1 MFTSVF
7 RAARLLPVCLLVLT
21 APATAQPRLNLAVLI
36 DEVLRASTAVRAAG
50 QRTLAASARIEQV
63 RVRPDPM
70 LSGGYRSVGS
80 PLPGAGLRTEPLASF
95 SVMASQAIPLPRR
108 RALEA
113 TAAIND
119 RDAERPRADVL
130 RLATISRV
138 RQAYYRLARVYA
150 ESDVVARNVDLLDT
164 LLRVSEGR
172 YAVGKAAQQDVIKAQ
187 TELSILELQ
196 QRRLAQERL
205 TLEAELNLLRGMP
218 PDASLGRPDD
228 LTFLTLDRPLE
239 SLLEEAR
246 HQAPVLQRDR
256 TLIARAETGLA
267 LARLTGR
274 PDITVSGGYSYS
286 GAMPSMFE
294 ARIDVSV
301 PLGQTRRRAAVAEQS
316 SLLAAARADV
326 AADTQQLD
334 IQIAQQFR
342 AASTATELARLYRDA
357 VLPQARLALES
368 SITSYESGSVD
379 FLSVLTNF
387 AAVLH
392 YETSHVGEVMNIHM
406 ATSQVE
412 ELTGAALPH

>member
-7 RAARLLPVCLLVLT
+7 RATCLLPLCVLVLG
-21 APATAQPRLNLAVLI
+21 APVSAQPRLSLAALVEEALQ
-36 DEVLRASTAVRAAG
+36 ASAAVQAAS

-95 SVMASQAIPLPRR
+95 SVMASQGIPLPGR
-108 RALEA
+108 RALET
-113 TAAIND
+113 TAATND
-119 RDAERPRADVL
+119 RDAERPVAEAL

-138 RQAYYRLARVYA
+138 KQAYYRLARVYA
-150 ESDVVARNVDLLDT
+150 EADVVGRNVDLLDT
-164 LLRVSEGR
+164 LLQVSEGR

-205 TLEAELNLLRGMP
+205 TLEAELNLLRGVP
-218 PDASLGRPDD
+218 ADAPLGRPDD
-228 LTFLTLDRPLE
+228 LTFVTFDHPLDA
-239 SLLEEAR
+239 LLAEAQR
-246 HQAPVLQRDR
+246 QAPMLQRDR
-256 TLIARAETGLA
+256 TLIARAETGVA

-274 PDITVSGGYSYS
+274 PDLTVSGGYSYS
-286 GAMPSMFE
+286 GAMPAMFE

-301 PLGQTRRRAAVAEQS
+301 PLRSTRRRSAVAEQS
-316 SLLAAARADV
+316 SLLTAARADF
-326 AADTQQLD
+326 AADTQELG

-342 AASTATELARLYRDA
+342 AATTATELARLYRDA

-387 AAVLH
+387 AAVLQ
-392 YETSHVGEVMNIHM
+392 YETSYVGELMNMHV

-412 ELTGAALPH
+412 ELTGAALTH